1 MDIIGKFKDWRSYRR
16 TVNELGAL
24 SNREL
29 DDLGITRADIDR
41 CRRHGNWLD
50 AVLVV
55 DLVGERDRSGR

>member
-29 DDLGITRADIDR
+29 DDLGISRSEIPHVA
-41 CRRHGNWLD
+41 RR
-50 AVLVV
+50 
-55 DLVGERDRSGR
+55 GR